1 MVVIDGVEIL
11 EPNNRV
17 LSYTDTDW
25 KSMNITDWI
34 QFCKANTEF
43 REPGITYDELRALHE
58 ACELLGQRPLR
69 IVETGMCYGTT
80 TRYFAV
86 RVAKYGGDIHTYE
99 INVRDMFREYMLGL
113 GLWDYITV
121 HGHSITDEYDGKSID
136 LLWID
141 SEHALQDA
149 LCEYI
154 RFRPY
159 FYENTLI
166 GFHDSDICAGVAMAI
181 NVIQEMDEL
190 EQVAYS
196 GDRLSSGCRIFKRK
210 NPNRTNRWW
219 HGMKGYEICQVP
231 LKDPKIQDTNQ
242 SLETLQKE
250 PLLQNV
256 SPEPRECLGKSEIV
270 EDVPEQITAT
280 NSTPAIPIVVTNTSP
295 STPLEEAKIEPDPSS
310 SPPLFRPIMP
320 NQMPSSPK
328 TTQ

>member
-1 MVVIDGVEIL
+1 MVVIDGVEII
-11 EPNNRV
+11 EPNKSV
-17 LSYTDTDW
+17 LSYAGTDW
-25 KSMNITDWI
+25 KAMNITDWI
-34 QFCKANTEF
+34 QFCKANQEF

-69 IVETGMCYGTT
+69 IVETGMCFGTT

-86 RVAKYGGDIHTYE
+86 RAVKYGGDVHAYE
-99 INVRDMFREYMLGL
+99 INVRPMFREYMQAL
-113 GLWDYITV
+113 GLWDYITL
-121 HGHSITDEYDGKSID
+121 HGHSITDEYDGGKID

-166 GFHDSDICAGVAMAI
+166 GFHDSDICAGVAVAI
-181 NVIQEMDEL
+181 NIIQEMDEL

-210 NPNRTNRWW
+210 HPNRINRWW

-231 LKDPKIQDTNQ
+231 LEE
-242 SLETLQKE
+242 L
-250 PLLQNV
+250 PLP
-256 SPEPRECLGKSEIV
+256 SAFPEPQESLGLPDIV
-270 EDVPEQITAT
+270 VDAPEQIT
-280 NSTPAIPIVVTNTSP
+280 VTNTESP
-295 STPLEEAKIEPDPSS
+295 STPEPLNDQPPLEVSSTEKIEEPQG
-310 SPPLFRPIMP
+310 FRPTMP
-320 NQMPSSPK
+320 NQMPDK
-328 TTQ
+328 T

>member
-1 MVVIDGVEIL
+1 MVVVDGVEIT

-17 LSYTDTDW
+17 LDYSGTDW

-69 IVETGMCYGTT
+69 IVETGMCFGTT
-80 TRYFAV
+80 TRYFAIRTV
-86 RVAKYGGDIHTYE
+86 KYGGDLHVYE
-99 INVRDMFREYMLGL
+99 INVRPMFKEYMQGM
-113 GLWDYITV
+113 GLWDHINV
-121 HGHSITDEYDGKSID
+121 HGHSITDEYDGKKID

-149 LCEYI
+149 LCEYV

-181 NVIQEMDEL
+181 NMVQEMDEL

-210 NPNRTNRWW
+210 HPNRINRWW

-231 LKDPKIQDTNQ
+231 LKEPKSETWSTDTPLEIAQEEESRPQ
-242 SLETLQKE
+242 S
-250 PLLQNV
+250 V
-256 SPEPRECLGKSEIV
+256 SPEPQESLGSTDTV
-270 EDVPEQITAT
+270 EDVPE
-280 NSTPAIPIVVTNTSP
+280 PISVTNTESP
-295 STPLEEAKIEPDPSS
+295 STPASLNDPPPSETNSLEMVEEPKG
-310 SPPLFRPIMP
+310 FRPTMP
-320 NQMPSSPK
+320 NQMPNR
-328 TTQ
+328 